1 MRKLRWTALGFTLI
15 LVVSLFASTAAALPN
30 PYYDVHVVVTGNG
43 DAWTNVSRAHAGDT
57 VSITVRADAG
67 YELEDITVVP
77 GESLWEVSWD
87 EDSSWFEPSRWF
99 DDEDWSAPDLGSDDT
114 IKVNRWNRFTMPHND
129 VTVWVRF
136 SDDGCDGSWP
146 GCPSYRFT
154 DVEADAWYHEAVD
167 YAVSCGFLDG
177 VSKTSFDPDGAVTR
191 AMTWLVLGRVSGNRD
206 LEDCSPWY
214 ADAQAWAKNHR
225 RQEPHRRSHP
235 AGAYHH
241 ALPLVRQPQG
251 FRLAGRL
258 SRRGPRRLL
267 GEGRHGLGPAGGS
280 GGHRQFDLG
289 SRPRHHTRR
298 AGRRSPAAQQSVNIK
313 GRTHIDR
320 GFGFFYVSASS
331 HRPPLR

>member
-114 IKVNRWNRFTMPHND
+114 IQVNRWNRFTMPHND

-191 AMTWLVLGRVSGNRD
+191 AMTWLVLGRVSGNRN

-214 ADAQAWAKNHR
+214 ADAQAWAKNHQITDGKNPTAAVT
-225 RQEPHRRSHP
+225 RQELITMLYRWYGSPKVS
-235 AGAYHH
+235 GS
-241 ALPLVRQPQG
+241 
-251 FRLAGRL
+251 LAGYRDGALVASWAKDAMVWALREGLVGIGSSTLAPDRVTTRAELAVVLQRL
-258 SRRGPRRLL
+258 NNL
-267 GEGRHGLGPAGGS
+267 
-280 GGHRQFDLG
+280 
-289 SRPRHHTRR
+289 
-298 AGRRSPAAQQSVNIK
+298 
-313 GRTHIDR
+313 
-320 GFGFFYVSASS
+320 
-331 HRPPLR
+331 